1 MKSKT
6 KPKVKSEVKKKE
18 IKTEKKTEKKD
29 NIENEKS
36 KEPLNEIKSINLPH
50 PLLKKKSSIRSG
62 TKNNITSAKS
72 VKIMDNQSIKEEEK
86 SNFNFPLS
94 VVSPSKKYFTDLNSQ
109 YSKTFLDNNSIYS
122 KTKNDDLKSTISKSV
137 ITKSKRN
144 SKISNS
150 NNKTV
155 NESYFPHIDFNSEV
169 INEKRTKDALKR
181 LLKSSNDLINKQNG
195 ILAECD
201 ELVKNVNVNDIEID
215 KLKLKQDNDNFPE
228 VLDTYS
234 KNLNDILNKLKND
247 SKEVEEA
254 KILRE
259 ENKSLKYKIQMLS
272 IDKSEQ
278 YLDIE
283 SKLVS
288 TKNLY
293 VNEINSLISYLSQLE
308 LDGIKFEKISADTF
322 SEDKVVNFFSFIKK
336 KFKDMKN
343 DITSLNDKVKYLTS
357 ITSPDLK

>member
-94 VVSPSKKYFTDLNSQ
+94 VVSPSKKYFTDLNSR

-181 LLKSSNDLINKQNG
+181 LLKTSTDLVNKQNG

-201 ELVKNVNVNDIEID
+201 ELTKNVNLNDLEIE
-215 KLKLKQDNDNFPE
+215 KLKMKQDYDNFPE
-228 VLDTYS
+228 LLDTYS

-254 KILRE
+254 KKLRE
-259 ENKSLKYKIQMLS
+259 ENKSLKYKIEMLS
-272 IDKSEQ
+272 IDKSDE

-283 SKLVS
+283 NKLVS

-293 VNEINSLISYLSQLE
+293 VNEINSMISYLKEIGLDRSQ
-308 LDGIKFEKISADTF
+308 FEKISADTF
-322 SEDKVVNFFSFIKK
+322 SEDKVVNFFTYSKK
-336 KFKDMKN
+336 NFRDLKN
-343 DITSLNDKVKYLTS
+343 DIDSLNEKVKYLTS

>member
-1 MKSKT
+1 MKSKA

-18 IKTEKKTEKKD
+18 KKNEKKNDLEK
-29 NIENEKS
+29 EKS
-36 KEPLNEIKSINLPH
+36 KDSVNELNSIKLPQ

-62 TKNNITSAKS
+62 IKNKTSAKS
-72 VKIMDNQSIKEEEK
+72 VRIMDNQSIKEEEK

-94 VVSPSKKYFTDLNSQ
+94 VVSPSKKYLSELNSQ
-109 YSKTFLDNNSIYS
+109 YSKTFFDNNSVYS

-137 ITKSKRN
+137 ISKKSKVT
-144 SKISNS
+144 SKMNNS
-150 NNKTV
+150 NTQ

-181 LLKSSNDLINKQNG
+181 LLKKSNDLLNTQNG
-195 ILAECD
+195 ILAECE
-201 ELVKNVNVNDIEID
+201 ELTKNVNVNDSEID
-215 KLKLKQDNDNFPE
+215 KLKMKQDNDNFPE
-228 VLDTYS
+228 LLNTYS
-234 KNLNDILNKLKND
+234 KNLNDILTKLKND

-254 KILRE
+254 KKLRE
-259 ENKSLKYKIQMLS
+259 ENKSLKYKIEMLS
-272 IDKSEQ
+272 IDKSDE

-283 SKLVS
+283 NKLVS

-336 KFKDMKN
+336 NFRDLRN
-343 DITSLNDKVKYLTS
+343 DINSLNDKVKYLTS
-357 ITSPDLK
+357 LTSPDLQ